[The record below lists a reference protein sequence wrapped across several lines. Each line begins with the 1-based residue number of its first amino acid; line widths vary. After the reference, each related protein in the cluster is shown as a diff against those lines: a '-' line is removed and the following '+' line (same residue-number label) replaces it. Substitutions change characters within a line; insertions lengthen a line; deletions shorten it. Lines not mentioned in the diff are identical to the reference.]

1 DCPLNSRFVRPA
13 PSTATLSLPGA
24 ASSLLKARPRV
35 GCVSRTSKRFGDTS
49 AAVTRRAPAAV
60 ERFAAPTDSAL
71 TPVKVWRMACQS
83 VTSNASFGAFGTAG
97 AYELSSSTKRDE
109 CGNGKGRK
117 NAACASAYVDARA
130 PVPTASDRIART
142 DNVGARRSERMP
154 YSNRVSTLTPN
165 RSAVGDVRSIQYT
178 ESPRVSRISLGEAPV
193 IASVWPLVST
203 TA

>member
-154 YSNRVSTLTPN
+154 YRRSPTPGLIPVPPSQAWPGHTPFVTLVMPVHG
-165 RSAVGDVRSIQYT
+165 RDVGARPDDEPSA
-178 ESPRVSRISLGEAPV
+178 
-193 IASVWPLVST
+193 
-203 TA
+203 